1 MAQIQN
7 QKILR
12 LDNKN
17 KTREAPEFITEDV
30 VEVRRA
36 KLIYYK
42 WISRLMTVLATIA
55 MLYTIVTT
63 LAIAKPVREMII
75 DPQ

>member
-30 VEVRRA
+30 VENTRQFVGSH
-36 KLIYYK
+36 KLLFDGSLELLFV
-42 WISRLMTVLATIA
+42 WESQSQFFSFSCVC
-55 MLYTIVTT
+55 V
-63 LAIAKPVREMII
+63 
-75 DPQ
+75 